1 MFSGP
6 VIHYNSF
13 YRVVQSLFPEWSFLL
28 TIIWAIDFKNY
39 KYLRYI
45 WELYYSPY
53 VLFDFYIPVLFFSLQ
68 MIVVL

>member
-6 VIHYNSF
+6 IIHYSSF
-13 YRVVQSLFPEWSFLL
+13 YSVVQNLFPEWSFLL
-28 TIIWAIDFKNY
+28 NSIRAIHFKNY

-53 VLFDFYIPVLFFSLQ
+53 VLFDFYIPVLF
-68 MIVVL
+68 